1 MCSPPAASVWT
12 LRCWLHWLTGRA
24 VAEYGDA
31 SGTGYF
37 NVRTR
42 EWDVALLKHIDPSGR
57 LENALPPLIEA
68 DQAVG
73 TILPAIAEQ
82 DFQLAARTALLSFIV
97 VFGVAK
103 ALTIGPVSAQFAGKI
118 TLSDIVPPESYTI
131 AFDGS
136 GGVAGFG
143 KGNAQVKL
151 VPLPADAAGQE
162 SCELHYT
169 VHATVGGK
177 IAQLGQRLI
186 DGAAKTMAEDF
197 FKRFDNEMQR
207 RFPRAEVPQAGASD
221 AVQAEAITP
230 PGRGGGAI
238 QGGGIPAWAWGVG
251 AGALVL
257 LAWWFNRG

>member
-1 MCSPPAASVWT
+1 MEMQASRT
-12 LRCWLHWLTGRA
+12 LAVSQQQAWEALNDPEVLKLCIPGCDKVEPTGDNQYA
-24 VAEYGDA
+24 VAM
-31 SGTGYF
+31 
-37 NVRTR
+37 
-42 EWDVALLKHIDPSGR
+42 ALK
-57 LENALPPLIEA
+57 
-68 DQAVG
+68 
-73 TILPAIAEQ
+73 
-82 DFQLAARTALLSFIV
+82 
-97 VFGVAK
+97 
-103 ALTIGPVSAQFAGKI
+103 IGPVSAKFAGKI
-118 TLSDIVPPESYTI
+118 TLSDIVPPESYNI

-151 VPLPADAAGQE
+151 VPLAVEGVGPA

-207 RFPRAEVPQAGASD
+207 RFPRAELPQAGASD

-230 PGRGGGAI
+230 PGGGGGAI

>member
-1 MCSPPAASVWT
+1 MEMQASRT
-12 LRCWLHWLTGRA
+12 LAVSQQQAWQALNDPEVLKLCIPGCDKIEPTGDNQYA
-24 VAEYGDA
+24 VAM
-31 SGTGYF
+31 
-37 NVRTR
+37 
-42 EWDVALLKHIDPSGR
+42 ALK
-57 LENALPPLIEA
+57 
-68 DQAVG
+68 
-73 TILPAIAEQ
+73 
-82 DFQLAARTALLSFIV
+82 
-97 VFGVAK
+97 
-103 ALTIGPVSAQFAGKI
+103 IGPVSAKFAGKI
-118 TLSDIVPPESYTI
+118 TLSDIVPPESYHI

-151 VPLPADAAGQE
+151 VPLAVDGVGQTG
-162 SCELHYT
+162 CELHYT

-197 FKRFDNEMQR
+197 FKRFDDEMQR

-221 AVQAEAITP
+221 AVQAEAMTP
-230 PGRGGGAI
+230 PGEGGGAI

>member
-1 MCSPPAASVWT
+1 MEMQASRT
-12 LRCWLHWLTGRA
+12 LAVSQQQAWEALNDPEVLKLCIPGCDKIESTGDNQYA
-24 VAEYGDA
+24 VAM
-31 SGTGYF
+31 
-37 NVRTR
+37 
-42 EWDVALLKHIDPSGR
+42 ALK
-57 LENALPPLIEA
+57 
-68 DQAVG
+68 
-73 TILPAIAEQ
+73 
-82 DFQLAARTALLSFIV
+82 
-97 VFGVAK
+97 
-103 ALTIGPVSAQFAGKI
+103 IGPVSAKFAGKI
-118 TLSDIVPPESYTI
+118 TLSDIVPPESYHI

-151 VPLPADAAGQE
+151 VPLAVDGVGQTG
-162 SCELHYT
+162 CELHYT

-197 FKRFDNEMQR
+197 FKRFDDEMQR

-221 AVQAEAITP
+221 AEQAEAMTP
-230 PGRGGGAI
+230 PGEGGGAI